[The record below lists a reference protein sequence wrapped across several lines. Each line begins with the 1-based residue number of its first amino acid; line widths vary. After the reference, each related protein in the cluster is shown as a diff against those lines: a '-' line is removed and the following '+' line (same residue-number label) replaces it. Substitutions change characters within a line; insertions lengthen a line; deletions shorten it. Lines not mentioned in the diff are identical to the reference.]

1 MPDLSKVAIGIKTF
15 LRDGALFNT
24 IQAIRDTVPEV
35 QMIIADDGEMT
46 EEKDGIYA
54 DLQRE
59 KHEIIILPF
68 DSGFGAKSNAITLA
82 SKLPNKRPYL
92 LIGSDDFDFRP
103 SSVREGIEKM
113 VDVLDNAPIDIAG
126 GRVFGPYEFFLEEKS
141 GVIREIPIRVDE
153 KAWYNECDLTVNYC
167 LIRSSILGF
176 GSNQVHWDSDV
187 RIGGGEHGAFFVD
200 VKRVGYKVAYV
211 PGVQISEQKNV
222 SSQRYQGYRNRSANP
237 ARPCFVRRGITEY
250 ILGNGRHDYKA

>member
-1 MPDLSKVAIGIKTF
+1 MPDLSKVAIGIKTL

-24 IQAIRDTVPEV
+24 IQAIRDTMPEV

-59 KHEIIILPF
+59 GHKTIVLPF
-68 DSGFGAKSNAITLA
+68 DSGFGKKSNTIATINT
-82 SKLPNKRPYL
+82 RPYL

-103 SSVREGIEKM
+103 QSVRGGIEKM
-113 VDVLDNAPIDIAG
+113 VDVLDNALIDIAG
-126 GRVFGPYEFFLEEKS
+126 GRVFGPYEFFLEEKN
-141 GVIREIPIRVDE
+141 GVVKEIPLRVDE

-167 LIRSSILGF
+167 LIRSNILGF
-176 GSNQVHWDSDV
+176 GSGQVHWDDDV
-187 RIGGGEHGAFFVD
+187 KIGGGEHGAFFID
-200 VKRVGYKVAYV
+200 VKRAGYKVAYV

-222 SSQRYQGYRNRSANP
+222 SSQRYQSYRARSGNP
-237 ARPCFVRRGITEY
+237 ARPCFIRRGITEY
-250 ILGNGRHDYKA
+250 ILGNGRVDYKA